1 MNITKHLLSFFLII
15 SINRN
20 SNSNSNSALFA
31 RPHIDQIII
40 PAIAKFST
48 IIVGK
53 TSEDNAWKMLGK
65 GLVSTGDHPNSGQSW
80 YLVNQHAI
88 LSVGGWAYRPYS
100 SYIVDILDISNS
112 TSNLSRHR
120 SEIARLPH
128 VHISNSKLVY
138 LSSIQLGQVYNN
150 VWYRLK
156 KYHPVVKYSRQNK
169 YIQIEE
175 KGFSKVT
182 GTTTYV
188 MWHVTFSFH
197 DKKLDE
203 IEITAYGSAKSDC

>member
-1 MNITKHLLSFFLII
+1 MNIIKHLLSFFLII
-15 SINRN
+15 SINR
-20 SNSNSNSALFA
+20 NSNSNSALFA

-128 VHISNSKLVY
+128 VHILNSKLEY
-138 LSSIQLGQVYNN
+138 LSSIRLGQLYNN
-150 VWYRLK
+150 VWYKLK
-156 KYHPVVKYSRQNK
+156 KYHPLIKYKKLKK
-169 YIQIEE
+169 YIQINE
-175 KGFSKVT
+175 KGVSKVT
-182 GTTTYV
+182 STTTYV
-188 MWHVTFSFH
+188 MWHATFSFH
-197 DKKLDE
+197 NKKLDE
-203 IEITAYGSAKSDC
+203 IYIWCDGSAKSDC